1 MSQVRARFAAAAIAL
16 VAALGLSLATD
27 TAALAAPR
35 QGWIYISTPQ
45 WLGNCVDG
53 KNNGPV
59 TGLLMAV
66 GDTYSSRSWDRGD
79 DIVYAKVNLG
89 QRQQVS
95 LRRVLQQAVAGAVPA
110 GHGAIH
116 NANPRPGRRC
126 GSALPGAL
134 QLAPLRL
141 AELRSSQSFGPRR
154 AGSVVSPV
162 LRGARAARKSFGP

>member
-1 MSQVRARFAAAAIAL
+1 MFQVRARFAAAAIAL

-27 TAALAAPR
+27 PAALAAPR

-59 TGLLMAV
+59 TGLLMAE
-66 GDTYSSRSWDRGD
+66 GDTYSSSRWDRGD

-95 LRRVLQQAVAGAVPA
+95 YEAFCSKPWPGRYQPGVAQFITPTRAGQTVWVGPA
-110 GHGAIH
+110 GVRY
-116 NANPRPGRRC
+116 N
-126 GSALPGAL
+126 
-134 QLAPLRL
+134 
-141 AELRSSQSFGPRR
+141 
-154 AGSVVSPV
+154 
-162 LRGARAARKSFGP
+162 